1 VLEVVRRFS
10 YNDIFKSTTKRL
22 YRNYVDRERDEC
34 QVAMEFKKPYAIDQR
49 YSQKISKMNPV
60 RRFSF
65 TYNDIFHFTS
75 IRDYKKTTKY
85 LKNTPCERNGHL
97 GYPW

>member
-1 VLEVVRRFS
+1 
-10 YNDIFKSTTKRL
+10 
-22 YRNYVDRERDEC
+22 
-34 QVAMEFKKPYAIDQR
+34 MEFKKPHAIDQR

-75 IRDYKKTTKY
+75 IREYKKTHEVFKEY
-85 LKNTPCERNGHL
+85 PMRRNGHL